1 MKVALKPVNEQER
14 LAALKQYNLLDT
26 LPEKDFD
33 EIVSLAS
40 MICQTPV
47 SLITLVDENR
57 QWFKS
62 RVGFDQEETHRDL
75 AFCAHVIND
84 EHVMVVP
91 DATKDLRFFDNPLV
105 TGHPDIRFYAGTPLV
120 NPEGY
125 KVGTLCV
132 IDNKPKTL
140 TDIQLQSLKVL
151 SKQVMKQMEFRKKVI
166 ELERL
171 NDNNHKLLSL
181 ISHDLKSPF
190 ASLYGLLE
198 LVENYDMPVDEFKSL
213 IPDVK
218 RGFTAANG
226 LLTNLLEWATSQF
239 SENEIKRIPFS
250 IESVANYTA
259 LSNRALINQ
268 KQNTIVNTISPGI
281 IVAGDE
287 NMIKAVF
294 RNLVL
299 NANKFTSGGTIT
311 LAAARNG
318 DYIEV
323 SIADTGVGIDPAYL
337 TRLFS
342 WNDRMS
348 TNGTKG
354 EKGSGFGLQVCKE
367 FVERNG
373 GRMWVEST
381 VGVGSVFYFS
391 LPRF

>member
-1 MKVALKPVNEQER
+1 MKVALKPVDEKER

-62 RVGFDQEETHRDL
+62 RVGFDQKETHRDL
-75 AFCAHVIND
+75 AFCAHVING

-91 DATKDLRFFDNPLV
+91 DATKDIRFFDNPLV
-105 TGHPDIRFYAGTPLV
+105 TGHPDIRFYAGMPLI
-120 NPEGY
+120 NPQGY

-140 TDIQLQSLKVL
+140 TDTQLQSLKVL

-259 LSNRALINQ
+259 LSNRAVINQ
-268 KQNTIVNTISPGI
+268 KQNKIVNTISPELT
-281 IVAGDE
+281 VAGDE

-311 LAAARNG
+311 LAAESNG
-318 DYIEV
+318 DSVDVRIT
-323 SIADTGVGIDPAYL
+323 DTGVGIDPAYL
-337 TRLFS
+337 TKIFS

-373 GRMWVEST
+373 GRMWVESI
-381 VGVGSVFYFS
+381 VGVGSSFYFS